1 MGQGEVVRRSIG
13 WRLGEDCLQLQL
25 FCILSRLSAQ
35 NYKCDLQHKFAA
47 FFTEKDVYTW
57 TLQTDIHK
65 VHTFK
70 FNRETCTKL
79 FSSCCYD
86 SPALDFLFF
95 SLAGSPSHPGQ
106 Q

>member
-1 MGQGEVVRRSIG
+1 MGGG
-13 WRLGEDCLQLQL
+13 WGKIVYNCNYSVFYLDCLPKITNVTYNTNLL
-25 FCILSRLSAQ
+25 
-35 NYKCDLQHKFAA
+35 H